1 METVVGRPPPAEP
14 PLRRYEYDR
23 MPKGTLEKPYVTAY
37 PHPDQRYEHEKRI
50 HDNEMKLVERVIEL
64 LEQGKPLDRAE
75 QAVRRIDEV
84 FQQLDAIGKLA
95 RLVDELGEDVGLS
108 KGWLRSEVL
117 KSLPPAPA
125 DPPPQFESSDAPPEE
140 RANEA

>member
-1 METVVGRPPPAEP
+1 
-14 PLRRYEYDR
+14 
-23 MPKGTLEKPYVTAY
+23 
-37 PHPDQRYEHEKRI
+37 
-50 HDNEMKLVERVIEL
+50 MKLVDRVVEL
-64 LEQGKPLDRAE
+64 LEQGQPLDRAE
-75 QAVRRIDEV
+75 PAVRRIDEA

-125 DPPPQFESSDAPPEE
+125 DPPPQLEPSDGPPEE
-140 RANEA
+140 RATEA